1 MSIILENVTLLDP
14 VSGTLKEGMSIYIKD
29 KIFKEVTKDKIKN
42 IGKIYDMS
50 GKILMPGLI
59 DAHVHVTASS
69 TSFTNLSRT
78 PASYI
83 TAKSI
88 PILNGMIGR
97 GFTTVRDGGG
107 ADWGLAKAVEDE
119 YIQGPRILF
128 SGASLSQTGGHGD
141 VRKLGEDFIPANRFE
156 IGTLG
161 KVCDGVDAIR
171 KACREEI
178 RNGATQIKLMVN
190 GGIST
195 PTDPIENNQF
205 SLEEIKAAVEE
216 AKNAN
221 IYVMAH
227 AYTAKSIKRAIECGV
242 KSIEHGNLIDEATLD
257 LLIERDV
264 FLTPTLVVYYAIST
278 YGEKYN
284 LAKDVIETARDS
296 FKKGIE
302 ALKMA
307 SQKGANIAF
316 GTDLIGDLHNL
327 QSMEFTIRGQVQP
340 NIEIIRSAT
349 IYSAKLLQMENKI
362 GVIKKGAFA
371 DLIVLNKNPLNDLSI
386 LQNENEIK
394 AVMKN
399 GKWIIKAF

>member
-1 MSIILENVTLLDP
+1 MSMILKNTTILDLIT
-14 VSGTLKEGMSIYIKD
+14 GTLKEGLNIYIKD
-29 KIFKEVTKDKIKN
+29 NLILKVTKDEIKEV
-42 IGKIYDMS
+42 GKIYDMS

-88 PILNGMIGR
+88 PILNGMIKR

-119 YIQGPRILF
+119 YIIGPRILF

-141 VRKLGEDFIPANRFE
+141 VRKLGEDFIPADRFQ

-161 KVCDGVDAIR
+161 RVCDGVDALR

-195 PTDPIENNQF
+195 PTDPVENNQF
-205 SLEEIKAAVEE
+205 SLDEIRAVVEE
-216 AKNAN
+216 AENAN
-221 IYVMAH
+221 SYVMAH
-227 AYTAKSIKRAIECGV
+227 AYTAKSIKRALECGV
-242 KSIEHGNLIDEATLD
+242 KSIEHGNLIDEPTLD
-257 LLIERDV
+257 LLIQKDA

-278 YGEKYN
+278 YGKKYN
-284 LAKDVIETARDS
+284 LSKNVIETARDT
-296 FKKGIE
+296 FKNGIK

-307 SQKGANIAF
+307 SEKGANIAF

-327 QSMEFTIRGQVQP
+327 QSMEFKLRGQVQS
-340 NIEIIRSAT
+340 NIEVIRSAT
-349 IYSAKLLQMENKI
+349 IYSAKLLQMEDRI
-362 GVIKKGAFA
+362 GVIQEGAYA
-371 DLIVLNKNPLNDLSI
+371 DLIVLNKNPLNDLNI
-386 LQNENEIK
+386 LANENEIK